1 MSTTLMYSVF
11 NISSV
16 KDQHEKQEYLDT
28 FVCAH
33 VINVC
38 MKDVTCFSISVHSQ
52 ASLALCTR
60 LSWLKGRHIPPL
72 KLWQ

>member
-1 MSTTLMYSVF
+1 MSTTLMYSVL

-33 VINVC
+33 VINVRV
-38 MKDVTCFSISVHSQ
+38 KDVTCFSQ